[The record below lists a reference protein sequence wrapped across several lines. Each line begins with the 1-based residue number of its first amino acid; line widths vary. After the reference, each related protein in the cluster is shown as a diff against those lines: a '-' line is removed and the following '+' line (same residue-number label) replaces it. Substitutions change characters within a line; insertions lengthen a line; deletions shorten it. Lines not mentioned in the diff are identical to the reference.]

1 MKKTTAVRKIV
12 ESAFMSTCEEMV
24 AAGTISGMTAE
35 EAYNKHF
42 STMGFSDNPSPPTES
57 NTSDSSTN
65 STVKKK
71 RTKSAQQIWASDPVT
86 KETIKD
92 FCKKTMDEKSGKAIK
107 FLKGQSD
114 LWKQLPESV
123 KDEFNMKAT
132 ELKAAA

>member
-1 MKKTTAVRKIV
+1 MKKSTAVRKIV
-12 ESAFMSTCEEMV
+12 ESAFMTTCEEMV

-42 STMGFSDNPSPPTES
+42 STMGFSDNPSTPS
-57 NTSDSSTN
+57 NSSDSSTT

-71 RTKSAQQIWASDPVT
+71 RSKTAQQIWASDIET

-114 LWKQLPESV
+114 LWKELPDSV
-123 KDEFNMKAT
+123 KDEFNKKAAD
-132 ELKAAA
+132 LKAAA